1 MIAINNKCILYKNKK
16 MIKKIDFP
24 YAYNSTSKIYEN
36 FLLKKRK
43 KHVYFNFKS
52 NYKISEKI
60 INEISKLRKN
70 IYIT

>member
-1 MIAINNKCILYKNKK
+1 

-60 INEISKLRKN
+60 INEISKLGKN
-70 IYIT
+70 VYIT